1 MVEKFKAWWASLEE
15 EGRQKWQKRIIYAI
29 CGVLAMWVMATKT
42 YHRYEEKKK
51 AAEQAQ
57 QKETGFKSLQAGA
70 EDLTRR
76 ATKETMGRVTQLE
89 GDMGEIK
96 KNLGEFRGLLEE
108 MNSNQAT
115 QKEET
120 LKELDR
126 IRGGGG
132 KGGAPG
138 GGAGATPISPNAT
151 PGSRD
156 SMGGWTYPAGQGPQA
171 GPGGQQQPLQPIKMG
186 GFSHGRKVGSDTGS
200 GGGEGEK
207 KTADEKDRS
216 FYLPSNSLLKGDLLT
231 GFTAET
237 AVGGKS
243 EPIRFVFRVNDLA
256 ILPNAIKS
264 KMQGCMV
271 GGEGFGKL
279 SDERAHIRTLTL
291 SCIGLKGEAVIDE
304 KISGYVTDGEDGK
317 VGLKG
322 VPVSKMD
329 QHLWRAFLAGGLEGL
344 GSAVNESAYD
354 TNTTALGSTQVFN
367 SANMGKA
374 ALGSGIKS
382 GAKELSKFYLDLAK
396 QTLPVIEGGAG
407 RKVVIVIQEG
417 VDLKIRK
424 KCLGGINGCEEKEK
438 NEDHL
443 ATFNSL

>member
-1 MVEKFKAWWASLEE
+1 MLEKIKGWWNGLDEG
-15 EGRQKWQKRIIYAI
+15 GRQKYQKRLVYAL
-29 CGVLAMWVMATKT
+29 CGLMLVGVGVSKT
-42 YHRYEEKKK
+42 MKQYQEKKK

-57 QKETGFKSLQAGA
+57 DKASGFKSLQANA
-70 EDLTRR
+70 EDLNRR
-76 ATKETMGRVTQLE
+76 VAKETMGRVGKVE
-89 GDMGEIK
+89 SEVGDIK
-96 KNLGEFRGLLEE
+96 KDLGDFRKLLED
-108 MNSNQAT
+108 MNQNQTT

-126 IRGGGG
+126 LRSGGPNKAG
-132 KGGAPG
+132 GGAPQAPG
-138 GGAGATPISPNAT
+138 QPAPGAGL
-151 PGSRD
+151 
-156 SMGGWTYPAGQGPQA
+156 YPAAPGGQV
-171 GPGGQQQPLQPIKMG
+171 GPGGQPQPLAPIRIG
-186 GFSHGRKVGSDTGS
+186 GISHSKKSNFGGNEGGDR
-200 GGGEGEK
+200 GGEGEK
-207 KTADEKDRS
+207 KTADDKERA

-243 EPIRFVFRVNDLA
+243 EPIRFVFRINDLA
-256 ILPNAIKS
+256 ILPNSIKS

-279 SDERAHIRTLTL
+279 SDERAHVRTLTL
-291 SCIGLKGEAVIDE
+291 SCIALDGSAVIDE
-304 KISGYVTDGEDGK
+304 AIEGYVTDGEDGK

-329 QHLWRAFLAGGLEGL
+329 QHLWRAFFAGALEGL

-354 TNTTALGSTQVFN
+354 TNNTALGSTQVLN
-367 SANMGKA
+367 STNVGKA

-382 GAKELSKFYLDLAK
+382 GSKELSKFYMDLAK

-407 RKVVIVIQEG
+407 RKVVIVIQKG

-424 KCLGGINGCEEKEK
+424 KCLDGINGCEGQKEK

-443 ATFNSL
+443 ATFNNL